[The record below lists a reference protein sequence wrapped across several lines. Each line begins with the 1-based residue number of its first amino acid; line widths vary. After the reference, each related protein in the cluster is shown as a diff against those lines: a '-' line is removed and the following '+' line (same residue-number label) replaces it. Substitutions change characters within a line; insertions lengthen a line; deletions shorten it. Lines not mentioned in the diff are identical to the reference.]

1 MYSVFEVCNGVSET
15 GFGDKTSLTAK
26 IVFTKKEK
34 GRSDSLYLK
43 KEQTMEKKINNILF
57 ITGQDGTQMTFKV
70 LFTYHSER
78 FNKDYAVFYNEQDEN
93 HLIAYSYDENIT
105 LFPITSQEE
114 NAELEDALRQY
125 DEEQASHSCD

>member
-1 MYSVFEVCNGVSET
+1 
-15 GFGDKTSLTAK
+15 
-26 IVFTKKEK
+26 
-34 GRSDSLYLK
+34 
-43 KEQTMEKKINNILF
+43 MEKKINNILF

-125 DEEQASHSCD
+125 DEEQASYPCD